1 MENKMETRCSLV
13 TEEGYLI
20 PEWLPVP
27 GESSKRLL
35 CAFPLPA
42 LVSP

>member
-1 MENKMETRCSLV
+1 MENKMETRFSLV

-27 GESSKRLL
+27 GESSERPFWV
-35 CAFPLPA
+35 FPLPT